1 MRSFLCSLNEYKK
14 ELQKKGK
21 KYIDDERLKKYSL
34 RYDEILNLG
43 VEQNKQ
49 VKSKYYRDEE
59 KKLLNRLKKVCAK

>member
-1 MRSFLCSLNEYKK
+1 MNIKK
-14 ELQKKGK
+14 NCKKKGK

-59 KKLLNRLKKVCAK
+59 KKLLNRLKKV

>member
-59 KKLLNRLKKVCAK
+59 KKLLNRLKKV